1 MRFFSKSSLEHI
13 DVGSFNFT
21 FQKDVSLFLL
31 AGVSFFLLGVHRCLQ
46 VHKCTVLPQLRRKAT
61 FSASRARFVSINAG
75 IFSSGIKKKK
85 REEERKKKE
94 KKKTQGK
101 FGLVCSLQDRR
112 VRRNVR
118 TEILRSVSRYGGEG
132 AG

>member
-21 FQKDVSLFLL
+21 FQKDVSLFLP

-61 FSASRARFVSINAG
+61 FSASRAQFVSINAG
-75 IFSSGIKKKK
+75 IFFK
-85 REEERKKKE
+85 RYESE
-94 KKKTQGK
+94 TQGK